1 MLDEKEMD
9 KIVGGGEELEKRLPP
24 VGGLFQVPANQFWG
38 KNTWNFFR
46 VCTIARVL
54 FYQCS
59 PYHHKHQ
66 PSGPPHRFLHGFP
79 FYFFALLV

>member
-9 KIVGGGEELEKRLPP
+9 KIVGGGEKLEKCLPP

-38 KNTWNFFR
+38 KNTWNFVW

-54 FYQCS
+54 FISAAPS
-59 PYHHKHQ
+59 PVTE
-66 PSGPPHRFLHGFP
+66 P
-79 FYFFALLV
+79 

>member
-9 KIVGGGEELEKRLPP
+9 KIVGGGEKLEKHLPP

-38 KNTWNFFR
+38 KNTWNFFW

-59 PYHHKHQ
+59 PYRSNEICMRINVQ
-66 PSGPPHRFLHGFP
+66 LTDLNWEMATPQ
-79 FYFFALLV
+79 